1 MTTQYRQGD
10 VLLVRVKP
18 RRGAALTPVERAGGR
33 IVLAEGEATGH
44 AHVIDS
50 PMADLYEDRLARRY
64 LKLDGPAELRHEE
77 HDPVALQ
84 PGIYRVLRQR
94 EYAPGPGATRRV
106 RD

>member
-1 MTTQYRQGD
+1 MNTQYRQGD
-10 VLLVRVKP
+10 VLLVRFRP
-18 RRGAALTPVERAGGR
+18 RQWGALTRVEGAGGR

-50 PMADLYEDRLARRY
+50 PLAGLYQDRLDNRY

-77 HDPVALQ
+77 HGPVALE
-84 PGIYRVLRQR
+84 PGVYRVVRQR
-94 EYAPGPGATRRV
+94 EYAPRSNRRV